1 MEYDRYGKEVQLKAF
16 IEALEV
22 DSELQEKVKLA
33 GNAETVIAIA
43 KARGFDIEP
52 SYRFF
57 RDIEKWEDI
66 DPC

>member
-22 DSELQEKVKLA
+22 DSELQEKVKLG

-57 RDIEKWEDI
+57 RDIEKWGDI